1 MVSSLSIIF
10 MVFSFLVSVLLPIV
24 GVIFLK
30 RKYNVSLKVFFIG
43 AAAFFISVQILEAPI
58 HSYFLKLNSTTSE
71 FLLSTPIAY
80 MLYGG
85 LMAGIFEETARLI
98 SFKFIIKDRDLM
110 SGVTYGLGHG
120 GIEAILIGGISSI
133 NSIVYSTLINKG
145 GFQSIMEGLMIPKE
159 VISATY
165 NQFVNSSSIMWAM
178 PGIERIF
185 AMMIHMSL
193 SVIILYAVKERKYI
207 YYVLAILI
215 HAVINFPAALYQV
228 GAIKNIF
235 MVEGI
240 LFITVLIL
248 VLYIFK
254 IFIKKFNDYNE
265 IL

>member
-1 MVSSLSIIF
+1 
-10 MVFSFLVSVLLPIV
+10 
-24 GVIFLK
+24 
-30 RKYNVSLKVFFIG
+30 
-43 AAAFFISVQILEAPI
+43 
-58 HSYFLKLNSTTSE
+58 
-71 FLLSTPIAY
+71 
-80 MLYGG
+80 
-85 LMAGIFEETARLI
+85 
-98 SFKFIIKDRDLM
+98 
-110 SGVTYGLGHG
+110 
-120 GIEAILIGGISSI
+120 
-133 NSIVYSTLINKG
+133 
-145 GFQSIMEGLMIPKE
+145 MIPKE

-165 NQFVNSSSIMWAM
+165 DQFVNSSSIMWAM

>member
-10 MVFSFLVSVLLPIV
+10 MVFSLLVSILLPIV
-24 GVIFLK
+24 GIIFLK
-30 RKYNVSLKVFFIG
+30 KKYNVSLKIFFIG

-71 FLLSTPIAY
+71 FLLNTPLAY

-98 SFKFIIKDRDLM
+98 SFKFLIKDRDLM
-110 SGVTYGLGHG
+110 SGITYGLGHG

-133 NSIVYSTLINKG
+133 NSIAYSILINKG
-145 GFQSIMEGLMIPKE
+145 GFESIMEGLLVEKE

-165 NQFVNSSSIMWAM
+165 DQFVNTSAFIWAM
-178 PGIERIF
+178 PGIERIL
-185 AMMIHMSL
+185 AVMIHISL
-193 SVIILYAVKERKYI
+193 SIIVLYAVKERKYI
-207 YYVLAILI
+207 YYCLAILV
-215 HAVINFPAALYQV
+215 HAVINFPAALYQAGV
-228 GAIKNIF
+228 IKNIF
-235 MVEGI
+235 IVEAI

-248 VLYIFK
+248 FIYIFK
-254 IFIKKFNDYNE
+254 IFSKKFYIDNE

>member
-165 NQFVNSSSIMWAM
+165 DQFVNSSSIMWAM

-240 LFITVLIL
+240 LFITVLSL